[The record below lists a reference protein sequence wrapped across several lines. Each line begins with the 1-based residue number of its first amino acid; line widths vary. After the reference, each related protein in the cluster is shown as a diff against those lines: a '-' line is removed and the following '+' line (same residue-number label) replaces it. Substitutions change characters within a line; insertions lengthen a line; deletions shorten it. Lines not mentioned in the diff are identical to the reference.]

1 MDHLHSFALFAGS
14 AAAAIFM
21 LSQLPMLI
29 KAARTKDLGSY
40 SFANIGLANV
50 GNVLYAVYVYQ
61 LPVGP
66 IWAIHAFYLAAT
78 ALMLVWYL
86 RYARRSRR
94 DTSSGAAQE
103 LLDSEGDRPAADAAP
118 PGSEQRRPVVLG

>member
-1 MDHLHSFALFAGS
+1 MHQFALFAGS

-21 LSQLPMLI
+21 ISQLPMLI
-29 KAARTKDLGSY
+29 KAGRTKNLSSY
-40 SFANIGLANV
+40 SFANIGLANI

-66 IWAIHAFYLAAT
+66 IWAIHAFYLLAT

-86 RYARRSRR
+86 RYARRRVR
-94 DTSSGAAQE
+94 TE
-103 LLDSEGDRPAADAAP
+103 LLESDRDRTAADASPARD
-118 PGSEQRRPVVLG
+118 EQREPALVG